1 MMQLIEAIRTP
12 VSSTKISLPE
22 FNPEQPDA
30 DPRAW
35 CATIDICVNERPLEG
50 ASLIIALSKALK
62 GSASSW
68 LSQISHA
75 GMTWQHF
82 RELFLARYD
91 STETLA
97 ATLIGVNNGKPKDGE
112 CLAAYASR
120 VMTSL
125 LTRWKDLSHEEIAA
139 SYVLAHIAQ
148 FDSRLYRLAFTSE
161 VKTRNKLLQEVKASA
176 SLKRKYDRN
185 NGSVILTDGSDV
197 KRFKSQNVSATFKCH
212 NCGKPGHKAVDC
224 RSKFVRQ
231 TVPSANKGL
240 PKSIVTAGISKQVIC
255 FRCGES
261 GHIASKCHRGNAGA
275 GNSTSAGRAGHS
287 SGSGAVAVQ
296 RADVCTVAGV
306 CGELQQSGKSYYFC
320 FDSGA
325 ECSLV
330 KQTVSRNF
338 IGKRTF
344 AVIRIQGIGYANV
357 DCTEQILCDVLIS
370 GSRLSILFHVLP
382 DDCLKYDV
390 MIGREI
396 LKQGFTISMSESSL
410 IISKQKSVATCAYE
424 PESVF
429 SLDDIDTDIQNKEP
443 LLSLLKAF
451 SHAFIDSLP
460 RTRVT
465 SGELII
471 RLQDPNRTVY
481 RRPYRLSSDE
491 RQIVRS
497 KVRELMEANIIRP
510 SQSPFASPILLVKKR
525 DGSDRMV
532 VDYRELNSNTVPDRF
547 PLPLIAD
554 QLARLSGASFYT
566 CLDCASGFNQ
576 IPIKDPDSIER
587 TAFITPDGQFEY
599 LAMPFG
605 LRNAPSVFQRA
616 VSSALGDLVFSYV
629 VLYLDDILIPSVSE
643 EQGLC
648 RLREVLEALTKAGF
662 SLNISKC
669 SFLKRRVEF
678 LGYDIAA
685 GELRPNPRKIEAL
698 TKLPP
703 PQNIHELRQFIGL
716 ASYFRKFIKS
726 FSQIM
731 TPLFLLVT
739 NKQFT
744 WNPEHERIRQQIIS
758 VLTTKPVLTIF
769 NPDLPTELHT
779 DASASG
785 YGAILF
791 QKTDD
796 QLLVVEY
803 FSKRTTKAESKYHSY
818 ELETLAVVNAVK
830 HFRHY
835 LQGRHFEVV
844 TDCNSLK
851 ASRNKVDITPR
862 VHRWWAFLQAFD
874 FQIRYREGRRM
885 AHVDFLSR
893 NALPSPDIQSVSK
906 VEQKRVDLATL
917 SANWLLAEQLRDQEI
932 QSLVTKLN
940 EGQLPPQ
947 ICKTYEMRS
956 GILHRKVQRNNRT
969 RCLPIVPRA
978 FRWSVINHVHESLMH
993 FGWEKTLDRVYE
1005 HYWFE
1010 HMAKYVR
1017 KFVDG
1022 CITCKVSKSHS
1033 GRVQAELHP
1042 IPKISVPWHTVHV
1055 DITGKLSGKNDS
1067 KEYVIVLIDA
1077 FTKFVLMYHTLRIDA
1092 ASVIKAVKS
1101 SVFLFGAP
1109 TRIVADQGRCFA
1121 SKDFKDFCESH
1132 GISLHLIA
1140 TGSSRANGQVERVM
1154 STLKGMLTSVE
1165 TSDRSWQEALDD
1177 VQLALNCSV
1186 HRVTGASPLE
1196 LMIGQSLTFSVY
1208 YGQFYTSMK
1217 LALST

>member
-1 MMQLIEAIRTP
+1 
-12 VSSTKISLPE
+12 
-22 FNPEQPDA
+22 
-30 DPRAW
+30 
-35 CATIDICVNERPLEG
+35 
-50 ASLIIALSKALK
+50 
-62 GSASSW
+62 
-68 LSQISHA
+68 
-75 GMTWQHF
+75 
-82 RELFLARYD
+82 
-91 STETLA
+91 
-97 ATLIGVNNGKPKDGE
+97 
-112 CLAAYASR
+112 
-120 VMTSL
+120 
-125 LTRWKDLSHEEIAA
+125 
-139 SYVLAHIAQ
+139 
-148 FDSRLYRLAFTSE
+148 
-161 VKTRNKLLQEVKASA
+161 
-176 SLKRKYDRN
+176 
-185 NGSVILTDGSDV
+185 
-197 KRFKSQNVSATFKCH
+197 
-212 NCGKPGHKAVDC
+212 
-224 RSKFVRQ
+224 
-231 TVPSANKGL
+231 
-240 PKSIVTAGISKQVIC
+240 
-255 FRCGES
+255 
-261 GHIASKCHRGNAGA
+261 
-275 GNSTSAGRAGHS
+275 
-287 SGSGAVAVQ
+287 
-296 RADVCTVAGV
+296 
-306 CGELQQSGKSYYFC
+306 
-320 FDSGA
+320 
-325 ECSLV
+325 
-330 KQTVSRNF
+330 
-338 IGKRTF
+338 
-344 AVIRIQGIGYANV
+344 
-357 DCTEQILCDVLIS
+357 
-370 GSRLSILFHVLP
+370 
-382 DDCLKYDV
+382 

-410 IISKQKSVATCAYE
+410 IISKQKSVATCNYE

-443 LLSLLKAF
+443 LLSLLKEF

-497 KVRELMEANIIRP
+497 KVRELMEANVIRP
-510 SQSPFASPILLVKKR
+510 SHSPFASPILLVKKR

-554 QLARLSGASFYT
+554 QVARLSGASFYT

-576 IPIKDPDSIER
+576 IPIRDPDSIER

-605 LRNAPSVFQRA
+605 LRNAPGVFQRA

-669 SFLKRRVEF
+669 SFLKRHVEF

-785 YGAILF
+785 YGVILF

-893 NALPSPDIQSVSK
+893 NALPSPDVQSVS
-906 VEQKRVDLATL
+906 
-917 SANWLLAEQLRDQEI
+917 
-932 QSLVTKLN
+932 
-940 EGQLPPQ
+940 
-947 ICKTYEMRS
+947 
-956 GILHRKVQRNNRT
+956 
-969 RCLPIVPRA
+969 
-978 FRWSVINHVHESLMH
+978 
-993 FGWEKTLDRVYE
+993 
-1005 HYWFE
+1005 
-1010 HMAKYVR
+1010 
-1017 KFVDG
+1017 
-1022 CITCKVSKSHS
+1022 
-1033 GRVQAELHP
+1033 
-1042 IPKISVPWHTVHV
+1042 
-1055 DITGKLSGKNDS
+1055 
-1067 KEYVIVLIDA
+1067 
-1077 FTKFVLMYHTLRIDA
+1077 
-1092 ASVIKAVKS
+1092 
-1101 SVFLFGAP
+1101 
-1109 TRIVADQGRCFA
+1109 
-1121 SKDFKDFCESH
+1121 
-1132 GISLHLIA
+1132 
-1140 TGSSRANGQVERVM
+1140 
-1154 STLKGMLTSVE
+1154 
-1165 TSDRSWQEALDD
+1165 
-1177 VQLALNCSV
+1177 
-1186 HRVTGASPLE
+1186 
-1196 LMIGQSLTFSVY
+1196 
-1208 YGQFYTSMK
+1208 
-1217 LALST
+1217 